1 MVGDNM
7 TKISQEE
14 EEEACY
20 SRVRCGGNCGGGD
33 ENSTNFF
40 LWW

>member
-1 MVGDNM
+1 MMVGDNM
-7 TKISQEE
+7 TKKSQEE

-20 SRVRCGGNCGGGD
+20 SRVRCGGNCGGD